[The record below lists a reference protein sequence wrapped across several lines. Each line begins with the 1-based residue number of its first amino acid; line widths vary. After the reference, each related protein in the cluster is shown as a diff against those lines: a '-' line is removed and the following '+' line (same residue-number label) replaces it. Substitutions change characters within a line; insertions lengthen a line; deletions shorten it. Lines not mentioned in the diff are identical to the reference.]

1 MTATTPP
8 PLPADLNEGLK
19 RLKMAAM
26 RRLAYLGITRARER
40 LYLTRARRRFMF
52 GQQRG
57 NPASR
62 FLRDLP
68 EEDVVARTVTRWRRS
83 IPPQAGPDRAK
94 ADTLIDW
101 ARDVPG
107 LDLVGSWVHGTG
119 LAAVVAGVDR
129 TLGADVPPA
138 G

>member
-1 MTATTPP
+1 MNEELLAQALVDTATLT
-8 PLPADLNEGLK
+8 GVS
-19 RLKMAAM
+19 
-26 RRLAYLGITRARER
+26 LA
-40 LYLTRARRRFMF
+40 
-52 GQQRG
+52 
-57 NPASR
+57 
-62 FLRDLP
+62 

-129 TLGADVPPA
+129 TLGADAPPA